1 MDSVRLD
8 KWLWAARFFKTRS
21 LAKQATEGGK
31 IRVDGQ
37 RPKVG
42 KELTVGMSLL
52 IRRGQEEYS
61 VSVDALSDSRG
72 PASVAQRLY
81 SESAA
86 SVEQREQQRVMRKAV
101 GIVAPQQRPD
111 KHSRRQLQRL
121 KRSQ

>member
-21 LAKQATEGGK
+21 LAKQAVEGGK

-37 RPKVG
+37 RPKVS
-42 KELTVGMSLL
+42 KELAVGMNLL

-61 VSVDALSDSRG
+61 VSVEALSDSRG
-72 PASVAQRLY
+72 PASVAQGLY

-86 SVEQREQQRVMRKAV
+86 SIAKREQQRVMRKAV
-101 GIVAPQQRPD
+101 GIVAPDNRPD